1 MFGTPEKPGLIPQCL
16 QRIFVNVGQN
26 IDDKVFF
33 KPDGLENLIPT
44 SDSTLDIEISARNYI
59 FKDDKNDTVH
69 RLRFSLSSTTTI
81 IFCFSVECDY
91 RKSLNNKVAFKIYQL
106 KVIKR
111 IDSKSNRHFFS
122 RR

>member
-69 RLRFSLSSTTTI
+69 RLRFSLSLFHNHNYLLFQRRMRLPKITQQQSSVQDL
-81 IFCFSVECDY
+81 SVEG
-91 RKSLNNKVAFKIYQL
+91 NKTNRFE
-106 KVIKR
+106 IK
-111 IDSKSNRHFFS
+111 
-122 RR
+122 